1 MKIEINKNVLEHM
14 LVNAQNFL
22 DKKDESSITSH
33 ILFNCENGNFTIKAS
48 DYELGISMETTNFN
62 PITDGKA
69 SANGKKILDSVKPL
83 DDDDVLLEVIDN
95 HLVLRQDRDKT
106 NIKFPMFNT
115 DEYPEFP
122 SYENKSKF
130 EIDPMNFLKS
140 IKKISSSI
148 DINNPKYELN
158 GALIDLK
165 NDFINFVATDTKRLA
180 VVSLT
185 ESFDK
190 DLSLIIP
197 KKAIS
202 EIQKLFFDEMKI
214 YYDENILIIQSESF
228 NFFTKLINGKYPD
241 YQRIIPKETKYQLN
255 INREKMIDKL
265 KKIYSISPEMKIT
278 FNNDSIL
285 FESLNED
292 SMEAKTELS
301 YICNLSESIF
311 INVNSKYILDFLS
324 NIDSSEFIL
333 GYNDSSMPFV
343 LESENFKTV
352 IMPIIR

>member
-148 DINNPKYELN
+148 DINNPN
-158 GALIDLK
+158 H
-165 NDFINFVATDTKRLA
+165 
-180 VVSLT
+180 
-185 ESFDK
+185 
-190 DLSLIIP
+190 P
-197 KKAIS
+197 K
-202 EIQKLFFDEMKI
+202 
-214 YYDENILIIQSESF
+214 
-228 NFFTKLINGKYPD
+228 
-241 YQRIIPKETKYQLN
+241 
-255 INREKMIDKL
+255 
-265 KKIYSISPEMKIT
+265 
-278 FNNDSIL
+278 
-285 FESLNED
+285 
-292 SMEAKTELS
+292 
-301 YICNLSESIF
+301 
-311 INVNSKYILDFLS
+311 
-324 NIDSSEFIL
+324 
-333 GYNDSSMPFV
+333 
-343 LESENFKTV
+343 
-352 IMPIIR
+352 

>member
-14 LVNAQNFL
+14 LINAQNFL

-33 ILFNCENGNFTIKAS
+33 VLLISSNGKFTIKAS
-48 DYELGISMETTNFN
+48 DYEIGLSMQTTNYN
-62 PITDGKA
+62 PITDGIA

-83 DDDDVLLEVIDN
+83 DDEDVTLEVSDEQLI
-95 HLVLRQDRDKT
+95 LRQDKDKT

-115 DEYPEFP
+115 EEYPEFP
-122 SYENKSKF
+122 SIENKSKF
-130 EIDPMNFLKS
+130 EINPINFLKS
-140 IKKISSSI
+140 IKKITSAI

-165 NDFINFVATDTKRLA
+165 ENYINFVGTDTKRLA
-180 VVSLT
+180 IVSLQ
-185 ESFDK
+185 ENIEK
-190 DLSLIIP
+190 EISLIIP
-197 KKAIS
+197 KKSIS

-214 YYDENILIIQSESF
+214 YYDENILIIVSENF
-228 NFFTKLINGKYPD
+228 HFFTKLINGKYPD
-241 YQRIIPKETKYQLN
+241 YERIIPREMKYNLS
-255 INREKMIDKL
+255 INREKMVDKL

-278 FNNDSIL
+278 FSNNAIL
-285 FESLNED
+285 FESLNEN
-292 SMEAKTELS
+292 SMEAKTELN
-301 YICNLSESIF
+301 YICDLSEKIF

-324 NIDSSEFIL
+324 NIDNSEFIL

-343 LESENFKTV
+343 LSSDNFKTI